1 MADND
6 KKRYYWLKLKKDF
19 FQQHQIKVLKSLPN
33 GRLYALIYL
42 ELMAESCSHDGELR
56 YSKLLPYDIVTLSAV
71 IDEDK
76 DNVEKAIETLI
87 NLELVEILDDGTIF
101 LREIEKLIGSET
113 GQTIRKREAKLSG
126 GKSVVKNTLE
136 YRDKSKEIRDKSIDI
151 ERTHKHKYGEY
162 KNVLLSDEELEKLKQ
177 EIPNYQEYIEKVS
190 EYCASTGKSYK
201 NYLATIRNWHRK
213 DNSKLT
219 IDTLPKYD
227 TSQNTKITKSEEQEI
242 LNLLKENYETENY

>member
-42 ELMAESCSHDGELR
+42 ELLAESTSHNGELR
-56 YSKLLPYDIVTLSAV
+56 YSQTLPYDIITLSAV

-87 NLELVEILDDGTIF
+87 NLELVEILDDSTIYM
-101 LREIEKLIGSET
+101 REIERLIGSET
-113 GQTIRKREAKLSG
+113 GSAERQRIHRAKV
-126 GKSVVKNTLE
+126 KEIESVTMSQKCHLE
-136 YRDKSKEIRDKSIDI
+136 YRDKSIDIRDKKEIYK
-151 ERTHKHKYGEY
+151 ERKHKHGTYN
-162 KNVLLSDEELEKLKQ
+162 NVLLSDEELEKLKN
-177 EIPNYQEYIEKVS
+177 EISNYQDYIERVS

-201 NYLATIRNWHRK
+201 NYLATIRNWYKRDGAK
-213 DNSKLT
+213 QEDKLPT
-219 IDTLPKYD
+219 YD
-227 TSQNTKITKSEEQEI
+227 TSKNQKISDEEIEE
-242 LNLLKENYETENY
+242 LLKLQGRK